1 MKRVLFI
8 KKVFVFLGIT
18 STSPLFL
25 SSCEVDVSEEETA
38 LEEELSEEEQAYLN
52 LKEITKENGFFLE
65 GKLLYIDITNDL
77 YSKLQNTGEFIND
90 SDHYVLLLRKTDET
104 VLAYSNCCPHLGTS
118 NRWSYSNESFRCT
131 NHGNSYGTGSGFIAN
146 CSSNNT
152 SGNLKQYTTLLNQ
165 DILTVD
171 FDS

>member
-1 MKRVLFI
+1 MRRALFI
-8 KKVFVFLGIT
+8 KKVLVFLGIT
-18 STSPLFL
+18 SSLTLLL
-25 SSCEVDVSEEETA
+25 SSCEAEEEMP
-38 LEEELSEEEQAYLN
+38 LEEELSEEEQAYLD
-52 LKEITKENGFFLE
+52 LKEKTKEDGFLLD

-77 YSKLQNTGEFIND
+77 YAKLQNTGEFVND
-90 SDHYVLLLRKTDET
+90 TDHYVLLLRKTDESI
-104 VLAYSNCCPHLGTS
+104 LAFSNCCPHLGTT
-118 NRWSYSNESFRCT
+118 NRWSYSSGKFRCA
-131 NHGNSYGTGSGFIAN
+131 NHGNSFGTGTGFVAN